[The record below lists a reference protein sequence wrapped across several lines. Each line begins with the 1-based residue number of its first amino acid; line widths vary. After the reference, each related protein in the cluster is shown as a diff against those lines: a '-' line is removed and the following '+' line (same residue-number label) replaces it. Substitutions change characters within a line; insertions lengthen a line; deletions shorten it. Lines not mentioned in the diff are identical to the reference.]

1 MEDRLKKTLTYSVIV
16 LTVLIMGLIIL
27 MLRDVF
33 FDSGVP
39 DNPAEQAL
47 VQAEARVKK
56 DPRDADALFA
66 RAKAHADLGR
76 TSAAIED
83 LENAAKLR
91 PGAPMLHYTLA
102 LIYLNI
108 NNEKKAVEELNKEL
122 TVTDQRNELAWF
134 ELGKIYN
141 KKKEYNQAVACFKNA
156 LMRMEAGADVHYDLG
171 KAYEGL
177 GQYQLAAQEY
187 KEVLR
192 YIPDHAEAQAAL
204 QAVVTKAS
212 RPQSTTATTEAK
224 KK

>member
-16 LTVLIMGLIIL
+16 LTVLIMGLIVL

-33 FDSGVP
+33 FDSGIP
-39 DNPAEQAL
+39 ENPAEQAL

-56 DPRDADALFA
+56 SPKDADALFA
-66 RAKAHADLGR
+66 RAKAYADMGR
-76 TSAAIED
+76 TNAAIKD
-83 LENAAKLR
+83 LENASGLR
-91 PGAPMLHYTLA
+91 PGAPMLHYTIA

-122 TVTDQRNELAWF
+122 KVTDNRNELAWF
-134 ELGKIYN
+134 QLGKIYS
-141 KKKEYNQAVACFKNA
+141 KKKEYNQAIACFKSA
-156 LMRMEAGADVHYDLG
+156 LLRMEAGADVHYDLG
-171 KAYEGL
+171 QAYEGL

-187 KEVLR
+187 KEVLK

-204 QAVVTKAS
+204 QAVVMKAT
-212 RPQSTTATTEAK
+212 RPQTTTKVPEPK